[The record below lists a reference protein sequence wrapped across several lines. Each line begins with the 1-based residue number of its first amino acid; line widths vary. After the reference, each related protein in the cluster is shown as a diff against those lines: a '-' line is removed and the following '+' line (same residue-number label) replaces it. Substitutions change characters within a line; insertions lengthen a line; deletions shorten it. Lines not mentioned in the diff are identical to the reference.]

1 MIKPLFLMDLDD
13 TLLQTARKMPADM
26 PRQVAALDKHGQP
39 LSFTNPKQQA
49 FIEWLLLCADVVP
62 VTARSV

>member
-13 TLLQTARKMPADM
+13 TLLQTARKMPVDM

-49 FIEWLLLCADVVP
+49 FIFDGF
-62 VTARSV
+62 R